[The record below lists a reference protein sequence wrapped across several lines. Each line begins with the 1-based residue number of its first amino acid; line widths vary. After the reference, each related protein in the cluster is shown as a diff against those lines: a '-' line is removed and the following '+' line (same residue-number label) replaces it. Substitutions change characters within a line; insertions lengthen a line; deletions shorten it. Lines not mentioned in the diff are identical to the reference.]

1 MDVDGTHR
9 RGEGEGEGEGEGRV
23 DSFSRSFTP
32 VLRSNASDVS

>member
-9 RGEGEGEGEGEGRV
+9 RGEGEGEGRV

>member
-9 RGEGEGEGEGEGRV
+9 RGEGEGEGEGRV